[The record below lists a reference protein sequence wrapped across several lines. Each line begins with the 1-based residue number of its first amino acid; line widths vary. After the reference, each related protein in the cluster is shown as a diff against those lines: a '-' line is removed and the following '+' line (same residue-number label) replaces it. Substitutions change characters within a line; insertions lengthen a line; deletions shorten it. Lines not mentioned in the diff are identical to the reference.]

1 MSRHRPM
8 TARLD
13 VSSRERAAGQLAP
26 ETIDRAS
33 EIFERH
39 GAVLIER
46 AFGEALVERLC
57 RAFME
62 EYQPNTAQKDVWGVV
77 VGDRRLMV
85 PVIVK
90 HPFND
95 PELYA
100 APLVYPLL
108 TRFLGDD
115 LLIDSFG
122 SVCTYPG
129 AAAQDVHVDNPPLFE
144 SATVCASLPCYA
156 VTVAVPLVDVT
167 METGTT
173 AIWEGSHRREDAAEL
188 LRCLHDRPN
197 YDQATLPTPKRGG
210 VYLMDY
216 RLIHGGTPNSSDM
229 PRPLLYLV
237 YSRPWFRDK
246 YNFGSQREHAV
257 LVPAEERER
266 IPPQF
271 QPLFRNGVPV

>member
-1 MSRHRPM
+1 MNRYRAM
-8 TARLD
+8 TTRLD
-13 VSSRERAAGQLAP
+13 VSSRERATRQLAP
-26 ETIDRAS
+26 ETMDRAS

-39 GAVLIER
+39 GALWIER
-46 AFGEALVERLC
+46 ALGEALVERLC
-57 RAFME
+57 RAYLE
-62 EYQPNTAQKDVWGVV
+62 EYQPGTAQKGVRGV
-77 VGDRRLMV
+77 MVGDRRLMV
-85 PVIVK
+85 SVIVK

-95 PELYA
+95 PDLYA

-167 METGTT
+167 TETGTT
-173 AIWEGSHRREDAAEL
+173 AFWEGSHRREDAEKL
-188 LRCLHDRPN
+188 LRSLHDRPN
-197 YDQATLPTPKRGG
+197 YDQATLPTPRRGG

-216 RLIHGGTPNSSDM
+216 RLIHGGTPNRSDT

-237 YSRPWFRDK
+237 YSRPWFRDA
-246 YNFGSQREHAV
+246 YNFGPQRGHAV
-257 LVPAEERER
+257 LVPAGERER

-271 QPLFRNGVPV
+271 RPLFRDGVPV